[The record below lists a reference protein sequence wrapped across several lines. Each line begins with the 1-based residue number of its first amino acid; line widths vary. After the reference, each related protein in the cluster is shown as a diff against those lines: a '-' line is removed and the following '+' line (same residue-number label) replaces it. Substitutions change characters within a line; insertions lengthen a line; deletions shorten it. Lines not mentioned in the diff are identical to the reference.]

1 VQDRTGAIG
10 GADDGYA
17 GRVESIN
24 TLRTDGRMRVQL
36 LGVQFLARRPQ
47 LHRNPAGHHQERRA
61 AEPDL
66 CEWLR
71 VIEDQ
76 GRKTNKLNLKASADY
91 MDEKPIT
98 QMELGTDWS
107 SLRLALICDRR
118 HFVRTGVFCHELE
131 FSGSRIS
138 SFTSSLPDATSRSC
152 RS

>member
-1 VQDRTGAIG
+1 MSNFLQ
-10 GADDGYA
+10 
-17 GRVESIN
+17 
-24 TLRTDGRMRVQL
+24 
-36 LGVQFLARRPQ
+36 GVQFLARRPQ

-118 HFVRTGVFCHELE
+118 HFVRTGAFVTSWNSLDPGYHP
-131 FSGSRIS
+131 SRR
-138 SFTSSLPDATSRSC
+138 RSPTQL
-152 RS
+152 REAAVRKFVPEIG